1 MNVQVELIQD
11 VGQSIPSV
19 SIFLPRGLSIKIETN
34 VFDLG
39 GLKFVQDVRTA
50 IDEDVIS
57 AKIAESPWHLNS
69 KLIMTMKNMK
79 PPLTLLAA
87 QPKRIF
93 GEIHQGPTCSTYS
106 LGMYTILAGPL
117 NRMISVHLHISLIQT
132 YRFSTPLIESINQ
145 FLIAISLEDLRC
157 PSTQSAPSTPSS
169 QTIGQYHNPPGKNI
183 ADFSPFPW
191 HTVEGASER
200 WL

>member
-1 MNVQVELIQD
+1 MSGKIFRL
-11 VGQSIPSV
+11 SLF
-19 SIFLPRGLSIKIETN
+19 FLPRGLSIKIETN

-50 IDEDVIS
+50 IGEDVIS
-57 AKIAESPWHLNS
+57 AKFAESPWHLNS
-69 KLIMTMKNMK
+69 KLIMTMKNME

-93 GEIHQGPTCSTYS
+93 GEIHQSPTCSTYS

-117 NRMISVHLHISLIQT
+117 NRMISVHLHISLIQI

-145 FLIAISLEDLRC
+145 FFESDKFGRLTFSFH
-157 PSTQSAPSTPSS
+157 
-169 QTIGQYHNPPGKNI
+169 TICAFNSVKPNNR
-183 ADFSPFPW
+183 
-191 HTVEGASER
+191 TVS
-200 WL
+200 